1 MQADIMSMLIQQ
13 WQSVRQQCASLAAA
27 NGHAVTLIAVS
38 KTFPAADIR
47 TLYQAGQRDFG
58 ENYIQE
64 WQQKCT
70 ELADLDDLAWHI
82 IGQIQANKSRSVAER
97 AHWVHTVDRAKI
109 ARRLSEQRPDTMPP
123 LNVCIKINIAAE
135 ANKHGIAA
143 DELLPLAQYIATLP
157 RLRLRGL
164 MCVAKADSTGAELTQ
179 QFTQM
184 QQLLATLQAAG
195 LAVDTLSMGMSA
207 DMDTAI
213 ACGATQV
220 RVGSAIF
227 GRRQ

>member
-1 MQADIMSMLIQQ
+1 
-13 WQSVRQQCASLAAA
+13 
-27 NGHAVTLIAVS
+27 
-38 KTFPAADIR
+38 
-47 TLYQAGQRDFG
+47 
-58 ENYIQE
+58 
-64 WQQKCT
+64 
-70 ELADLDDLAWHI
+70 
-82 IGQIQANKSRSVAER
+82 
-97 AHWVHTVDRAKI
+97 
-109 ARRLSEQRPDTMPP
+109 
-123 LNVCIKINIAAE
+123 
-135 ANKHGIAA
+135 
-143 DELLPLAQYIATLP
+143 
-157 RLRLRGL
+157 

>member
-1 MQADIMSMLIQQ
+1 MSTLIQQ
-13 WQSVRQQCASLAAA
+13 WQQIRQHIAALSA
-27 NGHAVTLIAVS
+27 ATAPAQPVTLIAVS

-47 TLYQAGQRDFG
+47 TLYMAGQRDFG

-64 WQQKCT
+64 WQEKSAA
-70 ELADLDDLAWHI
+70 LADLAELTWHI
-82 IGQIQANKSRSVAER
+82 IGHVQANKSRSVAER
-97 AHWVHTVDRAKI
+97 AHWVHTIDRAKI
-109 ARRLSEQRPDTMPP
+109 ARRLDEQRPAAMPP
-123 LNVCIKINIAAE
+123 LNVCIEINIAAE
-135 ANKHGIAA
+135 AGKHGIAA

-164 MCVAKADSTGAELTQ
+164 MCVAKASGSHAELTQ
-179 QFTQM
+179 QFTRM
-184 QQLLATLQAAG
+184 RQLLAQLQAAG

-227 GRRQ
+227 GRRL